1 MHVASALSLPYEVLY
16 PPGCF
21 GPYDEWL
28 RRRVVHTLTC
38 MEERP
43 DVPLS
48 CTGQGRAERVGAL
61 RMVGHEEVDFERLF
75 APAAEACAQV
85 VREGGAGRVALCVHD
100 RTEVELSHLQMRGA
114 GEVGN
119 PRCRGFFLQT
129 GLVLEAG
136 TGAALGAVSARLWTR
151 PPAQHGKAQSRK
163 ARPFE
168 EKESALW
175 WQGILEAESRVACAR
190 SLLHVI
196 DREGDVFEVFLRA
209 QSAGVQL
216 LTRAAQD
223 RCVEGEAGAKLWA
236 ALEALAPSPH
246 VHTLQVPARPAQ
258 GKRPAQPA
266 REAHLHL
273 RYGPLTLRPPRSSAP
288 QGTPGV
294 QVWGVLVREE
304 SAPQGVEPLEWLLLT
319 NVPVDSDAAAW
330 GVVRAYAYR
339 WRIEELHK
347 ALKTGCRLEERQ
359 HEDVRTLQ
367 NVLALLLQTSIRLLR
382 LRTLVRVHPEA
393 PATLALG
400 EAHVQVLRHL
410 APRVLPRLGLAPDVP
425 LTLQQA
431 FALIAVLGG
440 HAGTPSAKPAG
451 WLVLWRG
458 YERLHERVEG
468 FLLAQSLT
476 APSPALRV

>member
-1 MHVASALSLPYEVLY
+1 MSAASTLCLPFEVLY

-28 RRRVVHTLTC
+28 RRRMVHTLTC

-48 CTGQGRAERVGAL
+48 CTGEGRAERVGAL
-61 RMVGHEEVDFERLF
+61 RMVGHEEVTFERLF
-75 APAAEACAQV
+75 APAAEACAQA
-85 VREGGAGRVALCVHD
+85 VRAGWAGPVALCVHD
-100 RTEVELSHLQMRGA
+100 RTEVELSHLQMRGL

-129 GLVLEAG
+129 GLVVEAD
-136 TGAALGAVSARLWTR
+136 TGAALGALSAHLWTR
-151 PPAQHGKAQSRK
+151 PAAQHGKARSRK

-175 WQGILEAESRVACAR
+175 WQGILQAEARLACAR
-190 SLLHVI
+190 TLLHVI
-196 DREGDVFEVFLRA
+196 DREGDVFDVFLRA
-209 QSAGVQL
+209 QEAGVQL

-223 RCVEGEAGAKLWA
+223 RCVEEEPGRLWA
-236 ALEALAPSPH
+236 ALEARPAHTAPH
-246 VHTLQVPARPAQ
+246 ALEVPARPAQ
-258 GKRPAQPA
+258 GTQPAQGA
-266 REAHLHL
+266 RTAHLTL
-273 RYGPLTLRPPRSSAP
+273 RYGPLTLQPPRTQPS
-288 QGTPGV
+288 GTPGV
-294 QVWGVLVREE
+294 RVWGVLVREE
-304 SAPQGVEPLEWLLLT
+304 APPEGAAPLQWLLLT
-319 NVPVDSDAAAW
+319 NVPVQSEEAAW

-382 LRTLVRVHPEA
+382 LRTLSRVHPDA
-393 PATLALG
+393 PASLALP
-400 EAHVQVLRHL
+400 EPHLQVLRHV
-410 APRVLPRLGLAPDVP
+410 APRVLPRLRLAPDTP

-431 FALIAVLGG
+431 FTLIAVLGG